1 MALDRLADEPQMG
14 AFACPINALYNNEFS
29 GLYGLSPESLRMKR
43 LTAELCWASVSEN
56 SELPSPRATK
66 NRAWVGAGFIAAR
79 IACRPGLEIGVG
91 GRVFRV

>member
-66 NRAWVGAGFIAAR
+66 NRA
-79 IACRPGLEIGVG
+79 
-91 GRVFRV
+91 